1 MATLDTT
8 KFKLVKIIYSPG
20 GLVINYQGLT
30 GLIFKPIV
38 LSVELIEK
46 LIKQKAIIVEL
57 KEDGT
62 EISLTTD
69 NYNIDNSGIA
79 VEDTAQIPVNIE
91 AEHITERQARQETR
105 IADIGDYWRDYYEL
119 RARLRGDIVGPVGGD
134 PIYDPGDDD
143 IND

>member
-1 MATLDTT
+1 MVTLDTT

-46 LIKQKAIIVEL
+46 LVKQKAIVVEL

-62 EISLTTD
+62 EVSLTTD
-69 NYNIDNSGIA
+69 NYNTDNGGIA
-79 VEDTAQIPVNIE
+79 VEDTAQIPANIE
-91 AEHITERQARQETR
+91 AEHITERQARQEAR

-134 PIYDPGDDD
+134 PIDDSGDDEF
-143 IND
+143 